1 MKEKNGILRSIIMIN
16 RIKDIIIISLGLSLV
31 VSCQPKDKFE
41 WNAAWSAPKFYGN
54 GGPFVEFFY
63 QGKSIAGASASI
75 GADPGWGLTS
85 GGYAGGDI
93 FKPVPDSVFVKWIC
107 AIDGYRYEG
116 GSKLPKD
123 KMLDLFKN
131 GRDSKEEKYS
141 QIIAGF
147 APGGNVTVWMSGQG
161 NNKEIINFK
170 AENKGVWKESEEA
183 EKIEKEILSSEKFIN
198 SEVNIYRY
206 LHGVPYS
213 VWEKGEKT
221 YKYDIGFSSEE
232 NRDFYESVTAFSKD
246 GSYIFL
252 NENQFII
259 PYKDWLSNH
268 IMDGVKEGKLPVHT
282 VVQWISEDDKQWYK
296 GEIVFPVDFQ
306 NTFESFYQ
314 KNKNVHIV
322 YVMDKLNASGNYTF
336 GTIWLQSSTSK
347 ECIMKFRLAKLNN
360 ETRKYD
366 VSKYTLPK
374 GFVVPK
380 WEGRI
385 PLQKPT
391 DLEYWQEE

>member
-1 MKEKNGILRSIIMIN
+1 MMKKIKSTLLFPLILILLLLIV
-16 RIKDIIIISLGLSLV
+16 G
-31 VSCQPKDKFE
+31 CQPKDKFE

-221 YKYDIGFSSEE
+221 YQYDIGFSSEE

-268 IMDGVKEGKLPVHT
+268 ITVGVKEGKLPVHT
-282 VVQWISEDDKQWYK
+282 VVQWISQDDKQWYK

-336 GTIWLQSSTSK
+336 GTIWLQGSTSK
-347 ECIMKFRLAKLNN
+347 ERIMKFRLAKLNN

-391 DLEYWQEE
+391 DLEYWQEEE

>member
-1 MKEKNGILRSIIMIN
+1 MRNKIKNIVLFLPN
-16 RIKDIIIISLGLSLV
+16 LLLIISCG
-31 VSCQPKDKFE
+31 PKDKFE
-41 WNAAWSAPKFYGN
+41 WNAGISAPIYYGAS
-54 GGPFVEFFY
+54 GPFVEYFY
-63 QGKSIAGASASI
+63 KGKSIAGASSGGI
-75 GADPGWGLTS
+75 EPGWGLTS
-85 GGYAGGDI
+85 GGYTGGDI
-93 FKPVPDSVFVKWIC
+93 YKSVPDSISVSWIC
-107 AIDGYRYEG
+107 DADGIQYKVG
-116 GSKLPKD
+116 HKLPRE
-123 KMLDLFKN
+123 KMLNLFKN
-131 GRDSKEEKYS
+131 RVVDSYGEKLAYS
-141 QIIAGF
+141 QIVAGF
-147 APGGNVTVWMSGQG
+147 APGGNVTVWMRRGGSGT
-161 NNKEIINFK
+161 EVTHFK
-170 AENKGVWKESEEA
+170 AKNIGIWKENDKSYKKYVEEHEKVSEGF
-183 EKIEKEILSSEKFIN
+183 KIA
-198 SEVNIYRY
+198 NIYRY
-206 LHGVPYS
+206 FHGIPYS

-347 ECIMKFRLAKLNN
+347 ERIMKFRLAKLNN

-366 VSKYTLPK
+366 VSKYTIPK